1 MKKPLYEMKPG
12 DEPAQKVEC
21 LGVILMNTDEIAIGE
36 RLRPIREDGVAT
48 LIESIVDVGGIL
60 DPIKVRSIRGND
72 ARMELIDGMQRLEAA
87 KRLGFPQVPVAIWTG
102 PSNWAA
108 QVEVSSN
115 LARTYFDDVELAF
128 FLVDSRE
135 LYFERYP
142 AAERGQFR
150 GNRHTGSLVSDSRQA
165 LADGTLWSPSA
176 GKPPSLVETLARVHR
191 VHERKIFRLLK
202 AGGAVP
208 RHRRKDVLAREGRP
222 SMTSLIALASV
233 DNEAR
238 RDRIISIW
246 LDGGKTLDAALEQV
260 LPSKDHI
267 PHAIKIANGIRVYW
281 SNCKKRQRREFVKD
295 NLDEVRALV
304 AEIDAENG

>member
-72 ARMELIDGMQRLEAA
+72 ARMELIDGLQRLEAA
-87 KRLGFPQVPVAIWTG
+87 KRLGLSQVPVAIWTG
-102 PSNWAA
+102 PAEWAA

-115 LARTYFDDVELAF
+115 LARAHLDSVELAF
-128 FLVDSRE
+128 FLYDSRE

-142 AAERGQFR
+142 EAEIGQFR
-150 GNRHTGSLVSDSRQA
+150 GNQHTGSLVGAA
-165 LADGTLWSPSA
+165 LHPAARETSWAPSA
-176 GKPPSLVETLARVHR
+176 SKPPSLIDTLSLVYGKSRRHL
-191 VHERKIFRLLK
+191 FNLLK

-208 RHRRKDVLAREGRP
+208 KHRRQDVLALEERP
-222 SMTSLIALASV
+222 TMASLITLAGV
-233 DNEAR
+233 DDEAP
-238 RDRIISIW
+238 RDRIIAIW
-246 LDGGKTLDAALEQV
+246 LDGGKTLDEALEQV
-260 LPSKDHI
+260 LPSKDQI
-267 PHAIKIANGIRVYW
+267 PQATKIANGIRIYW

-295 NLDEVRALV
+295 NLEEMRAIV